1 LGRYFSPKERKRR
14 DSVFRKMPKFEYFRP
29 GSFEEAIHMLREY
42 RGQIRP
48 LAGGTDLF
56 IDMKVKGAAW
66 KNVLDL
72 KGIPDADF
80 IRETDGRIEIG
91 SLANLHSVE
100 VSPLIKKKIPL
111 LAAAAGTIGSVQIRN
126 QGTIGGNL
134 CNAAPSADTA
144 PALLCLGAK
153 AEIIDESGISE
164 IPLETFFLGPGRTV
178 LGGATL
184 LKKIIIPFP
193 PPNTAGVYFK
203 ESPRRAMDLAV
214 AGISCLLTLDVT
226 RKKCIDCRIALGA
239 VAPTPMRAK
248 KAESVLVGK
257 GITQKIVAA
266 AGETASQE
274 TSPISDVRGSAEF
287 RREMVR
293 VFVKKGL
300 GELCI
305 GMGLNLV

>member
-1 LGRYFSPKERKRR
+1 M
-14 DSVFRKMPKFEYFRP
+14 FRKMPKFEYFRP
-29 GSFEEAIHMLREY
+29 GSFEEAIRILSEHK
-42 RGQIRP
+42 GQIRP

-56 IDMKVKGAAW
+56 IDMKVKGASW

-72 KGIPDADF
+72 KGIPDSEF
-80 IRETDGRIEIG
+80 IRETHGRIEIG
-91 SLANLHSVE
+91 SLTNLRSVE
-100 VSPLIKKKIPL
+100 ISPLIKKKIPL

-153 AEIIDESGISE
+153 AEVIDESGISE

-178 LGGATL
+178 LGETAL
-184 LKKIIIPFP
+184 LKKILIPLP

-214 AGISCLLTLDVT
+214 AGVSCLLTLDST
-226 RKKCIDCRIALGA
+226 RGKCVDCRIALGA
-239 VAPTPMRAK
+239 VAPTPIRAR
-248 KAESVLVGK
+248 KAESVLTG
-257 GITQKIVAA
+257 GEITEEIIAA
-266 AGETASQE
+266 AGETAGKE

-293 VFVKKGL
+293 VFVRKGL
-300 GELCI
+300 GELYT
-305 GMGLNLV
+305 GMGVNLV

>member
-1 LGRYFSPKERKRR
+1 
-14 DSVFRKMPKFEYFRP
+14 VFRKMPKFEYFRP
-29 GSFEEAIHMLREY
+29 GSFEEAIRILSEHK
-42 RGQIRP
+42 GQIRP

-56 IDMKVKGAAW
+56 IDMKVKGASW

-72 KGIPDADF
+72 KGIPDSEF
-80 IRETDGRIEIG
+80 IRETHGRIEIG
-91 SLANLHSVE
+91 SLTNLRSVE
-100 VSPLIKKKIPL
+100 ISPLIKKKIPL

-153 AEIIDESGISE
+153 AEVIDESGISE

-178 LGGATL
+178 LGETAL
-184 LKKIIIPFP
+184 LKKILIPLP

-214 AGISCLLTLDVT
+214 AGVSCLLTLDLT
-226 RKKCIDCRIALGA
+226 GGKCVDCRIALGA
-239 VAPTPMRAK
+239 VAPTPIRAR
-248 KAESVLVGK
+248 KAESVLTG
-257 GITQKIVAA
+257 GEITEEIIAA
-266 AGETASQE
+266 AGETAGKE

-293 VFVKKGL
+293 VFVRKGL
-300 GELCI
+300 GELYT
-305 GMGLNLV
+305 GMGVNLV